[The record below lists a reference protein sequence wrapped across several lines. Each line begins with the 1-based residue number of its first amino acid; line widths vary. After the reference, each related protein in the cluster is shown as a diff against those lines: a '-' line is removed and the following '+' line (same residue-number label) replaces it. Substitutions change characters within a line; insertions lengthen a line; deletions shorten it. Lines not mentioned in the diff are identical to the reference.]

1 MAMLQAVIFD
11 MDGVLVDSYHAHF
24 ESWAALC
31 AEHAIPLD
39 DQAFAATFGRTS
51 RDIIRQL
58 WQGRALDG
66 AAVQALDDRK
76 EVLFREIV
84 AREFPVMTG
93 ARELIDA
100 LRAAG
105 VALAVGSSGPPENVE
120 LAVDRLGGSGLFG
133 AIVTGRDVDRGK
145 PDPQVFQVAA
155 ERLGVAPASC
165 VVIED
170 AAAGIEAARAA
181 GMAAVALL
189 STGHAEADFRRTPP
203 DLVVGSLGELS
214 PEVLGSLRE

>member
-66 AAVQALDDRK
+66 AAVRALDDRK

-84 AREFPVMTG
+84 SRDFPAMDG
-93 ARELIDA
+93 ARELLES

-105 VALAVGSSGPPENVE
+105 VALAGGSSGPPENVA
-120 LAVDRLGGSGLFG
+120 LALDDLGKDFFE
-133 AIVTGRDVDRGK
+133 AVVTGRDVDRGK
-145 PDPQVFQVAA
+145 PDPQVFLLAA
-155 ERLGVAPASC
+155 ERLGAAPQAC

-170 AAAGIEAARAA
+170 AHAGIRAARAA
-181 GMAAVALL
+181 GMAVAALT
-189 STGHAEADFRRTPP
+189 STGRTEEDFRETPP
-203 DLVVGSLGELS
+203 DLVVGSLRELS
-214 PEVLGSLRE
+214 PEVLGALLR